1 MNIPLP
7 TNHRT
12 SRNYYQ
18 SSRQIFTTDSPITD
32 LQCPRCPSYTER
44 YLFKPSTSPHSE
56 VVSLRYF
63 PCQRDN
69 KTTKLH
75 RPSLLSLPSQKP
87 LTSFTKISR
96 ETTHILHLLRAIP
109 PLVTTSHIKIFRPS
123 TNFDPIAPLNTPPMT
138 APSTKHTVSPALL
151 ESPIRNKLNANTST
165 PAVQRQ
171 ETSVPNPLDPVPL
184 CNSTR
189 RCKPKGTQ
197 RQHIRDRGA
206 SPRGQKNTARSQRL
220 TASHGV
226 MRACKSSSTLLH
238 CNMQVRHARWMQEH
252 VSTSLSEQSK
262 KSGDEEYG

>member
-1 MNIPLP
+1 MNIPLS

-44 YLFKPSTSPHSE
+44 YIFKPSTSPHSE

-75 RPSLLSLPSQKP
+75 RPSLLPLPSQKP

-109 PLVTTSHIKIFRPS
+109 PPVTTSHIKIFRPS
-123 TNFDPIAPLNTPPMT
+123 TNLDSHSTSKHATYHCTFNQTHRISS
-138 APSTKHTVSPALL
+138 PSSSPQYAT
-151 ESPIRNKLNANTST
+151 SST
-165 PAVQRQ
+165 P
-171 ETSVPNPLDPVPL
+171 THPHLP
-184 CNSTR
+184 CNDKKRLYPTR
-189 RCKPKGTQ
+189 
-197 RQHIRDRGA
+197 
-206 SPRGQKNTARSQRL
+206 
-220 TASHGV
+220 
-226 MRACKSSSTLLH
+226 
-238 CNMQVRHARWMQEH
+238 
-252 VSTSLSEQSK
+252 
-262 KSGDEEYG
+262 